1 MTTTNT
7 RYKSDMTVFLDNN
20 FDIIAANL
28 FKIFREF
35 DTKKIDIVLV
45 QGINRKGLGLGIM
58 NRLGK
63 ASYKKIKI

>member
-35 DTKKIDIVLV
+35 DTKK
-45 QGINRKGLGLGIM
+45 NRYSTCT
-58 NRLGK
+58 RYQ
-63 ASYKKIKI
+63 S